1 MTKPITRTWQQKF
14 FSWLRVVISLLLL
27 LRAFTLIDWQSIQ
40 RALPTI
46 QFEWLFLTL
55 LLLWVSNATSGLRW
69 GKIMQAGGFSNPLI
83 EYVRWYF
90 SGGLINQGLP
100 TTLGGDSYRAISAL
114 QHTESNL
121 SLQTSQTPNL
131 KSAFYNV
138 ALDRSLGFAGNSI
151 LGAIGLGLGG
161 YIFNDWLG
169 TTGWILVG
177 VMISG
182 AGFISFLLHFK
193 ASRTLIQKTLER
205 LQIHHGMQATMNA
218 WGWPNIIVQI
228 PFAVLIHALTLA
240 AYWGCLKACHVDAPL
255 ESLLIGIPAI
265 SILMI
270 LPISISGWGLRE
282 TSLASILGLW
292 HLDTSL
298 VILSSLLY
306 GLITL
311 ITFLPGL
318 FRLVVK
324 KTPPEIISL

>member
-1 MTKPITRTWQQKF
+1 
-14 FSWLRVVISLLLL
+14 
-27 LRAFTLIDWQSIQ
+27 
-40 RALPTI
+40 
-46 QFEWLFLTL
+46 
-55 LLLWVSNATSGLRW
+55 
-69 GKIMQAGGFSNPLI
+69 MQAGGFDHPLI

-100 TTLGGDSYRAISAL
+100 TTLGGDSYRALSAYHHAK
-114 QHTESNL
+114 QKESVHDDAI
-121 SLQTSQTPNL
+121 PNM
-131 KSAFYNV
+131 KSAFYGV

-151 LGAIGLGLGG
+151 LGAIGLALGG

-169 TTGWILVG
+169 NIGWILVV
-177 VMISG
+177 VMVLG
-182 AGFISFLLHFK
+182 AGLITFLIHFQLT
-193 ASRTLIQKTLER
+193 SDLIQKTLKR
-205 LQIHHGMQATMNA
+205 LQINQGFRSTINA
-218 WGWPNIIVQI
+218 WGWPNILFQI
-228 PFAVLIHALTLA
+228 PFAVLIHFLTLA
-240 AYWGCLKACHVDAPL
+240 AYWGCLKACHVNAPI

-318 FRLVVK
+318 LRLVVK
-324 KTPPEIISL
+324 KNPPEIT

>member
-1 MTKPITRTWQQKF
+1 MTNPITRTWKQIF
-14 FSWLRVVISLLLL
+14 FSWIRVVISILLLA
-27 LRAFTLIDWQSIQ
+27 RAFTLIDWQNIQ
-40 RALPTI
+40 TALPSI

-55 LLLWVSNATSGLRW
+55 FLLWVSNATSGLRW

-114 QHTESNL
+114 HYSNTNL
-121 SLQTSQTPNL
+121 ELDVNPKPNL
-131 KSAFYNV
+131 KSSFYNV

-169 TTGWILVG
+169 TTGWILLVLMLLG
-177 VMISG
+177 ACLIS
-182 AGFISFLLHFK
+182 LLLRLK
-193 ASRTLIQKTLER
+193 LSRELIQKTLDR
-205 LQIHHGMQATMNA
+205 LQITNGFQATLYA
-218 WGWPNIIVQI
+218 WGWPKILFQI
-228 PFAVLIHALTLA
+228 PYAVMIHFLTLA
-240 AYWGCLKACHVDAPL
+240 AYWGCLKACHVEAPI

-318 FRLVVK
+318 LRLVLK
-324 KTPPEIISL
+324 KNHLR

>member
-1 MTKPITRTWQQKF
+1 M
-14 FSWLRVVISLLLL
+14 RVLISFLLLA
-27 LRAFTLIDWQSIQ
+27 RAFTLIDWENIEK
-40 RALPTI
+40 ALPTI
-46 QFEWLFLTL
+46 QLEWLLLTL
-55 LLLWVSNATSGLRW
+55 LFLWLSNATSGLRW
-69 GKIMQAGGFSNPLI
+69 GKIMQVGGFITPLI

-100 TTLGGDSYRAISAL
+100 TTFGGDSYRAISAYN
-114 QHTESNL
+114 HSNRNP
-121 SLQTSQTPNL
+121 SISPEQAPNL
-131 KSAFYNV
+131 KLSFYNV

-169 TTGWILVG
+169 TTGWILCIL
-177 VMISG
+177 MIIG
-182 AGFISFLLHFK
+182 TGLISLLLHMQFSK
-193 ASRTLIQKTLER
+193 QIIQKTL
-205 LQIHHGMQATMNA
+205 LKLDIHNGFQPTIYA
-218 WGWPNIIVQI
+218 WGWPNVIFQI
-228 PFAVLIHALTLA
+228 PVAVFIHFLTLA
-240 AYWGCLKACHVDAPL
+240 AYWGCLKACHVDAPI

-270 LPISISGWGLRE
+270 LPISISGWGIRE
-282 TSLASILGLW
+282 TSLVSILGLW

-318 FRLVVK
+318 LRLLVK
-324 KTPPEIISL
+324 KNST